1 MTASVLYDRDYP
13 SMHCFPPRTFQTSLP
28 VVILS
33 AYILYIDPG
42 SATSPT
48 QHVLVRAQ
56 ILAGCILY
64 KAQLYIARVLLVVR
78 EVSTNSTRNKYP
90 SKHGV

>member
-13 SMHCFPPRTFQTSLP
+13 SMHCFPPRTFQ
-28 VVILS
+28 
-33 AYILYIDPG
+33 
-42 SATSPT
+42 TSPT

>member
-1 MTASVLYDRDYP
+1 
-13 SMHCFPPRTFQTSLP
+13 
-28 VVILS
+28 
-33 AYILYIDPG
+33 
-42 SATSPT
+42 SPT

-78 EVSTNSTRNKYP
+78 EYKPCVA
-90 SKHGV
+90 

>member
-1 MTASVLYDRDYP
+1 MNFPNGASLGRN
-13 SMHCFPPRTFQTSLP
+13 FK
-28 VVILS
+28 
-33 AYILYIDPG
+33 
-42 SATSPT
+42 SPT